1 MTIPFPKGYLVFIRR
16 KKPQHVLH
24 TIMKSHFGLE
34 LAIICLLISAN
45 GVFAMAE
52 MAIVS
57 ARKSRL
63 RRRARD
69 GDKRAQIALDLAA
82 SPNRFL
88 STVQFGITLIGIL
101 AGAFGGATI
110 ARTVSSWVAMAPSL
124 APHADQ
130 IGFGIVVVFITLGSL
145 IFGEILP
152 KRLALAQGE
161 RIASALAPMMH
172 RLSVIASPFVGFVG
186 WVIEIALKLLGVKPN
201 ADSSVNEE
209 DIRVMVEQ
217 GSHAGIFHKAEI
229 ELVAGVMRLDETR
242 IHDIMIPIA
251 QVSCLKTTDQ
261 AETINQKIKQAGRS
275 YFPLRNAAD
284 GQIMGLI
291 SLREL
296 WLNFGGKCP
305 SEISLESIAS
315 TPLIVP
321 ESTHVV
327 KLLEAFKRSVWHA
340 ALVADEYGEITGMV
354 SLMDVMEAIAGDFAN
369 HDEARLAS
377 PHQLSDGEWLV
388 DGLADIDEVARA
400 IEPENPL
407 SVPSGKFHTIGGML
421 IAVLGRIPNE
431 GDRIPWDD
439 FWLEVVEMDRNRV
452 DKLRIIRSSMCS
464 PSDGQDKDSP

>member
-1 MTIPFPKGYLVFIRR
+1 
-16 KKPQHVLH
+16 
-24 TIMKSHFGLE
+24 MKSHFGLE

-69 GDKRAQIALDLAA
+69 GDKRAQTALDLAA

-110 ARTVSSWVAMAPSL
+110 ARTVSGWVALAPRL

-130 IGFGIVVVFITLGSL
+130 IGFGIVVVFITLASL

-172 RLSVIASPFVGFVG
+172 RLSIIASPFVGFVG
-186 WVIEIALKLLGVKPN
+186 WIIEMVLKVLGVRPN
-201 ADSSVNEE
+201 QDSSVSEE

-242 IHDIMIPIA
+242 IVDIMIPVA
-251 QVSCLKTTDQ
+251 QMTCLETTDQ
-261 AETINQKIKQAGRS
+261 TEIINQKIKKADRS
-275 YFPLRNAAD
+275 YFPLRNASD
-284 GQIMGLI
+284 GQILGLI

-305 SEISLESIAS
+305 SEISLESIANK
-315 TPLIVP
+315 PLIVP

-327 KLLEAFKRSVWHA
+327 KLLDAFKRSVWHA

-354 SLMDVMEAIAGDFAN
+354 SIMDVMEAIAGDFGN
-369 HDEARLAS
+369 HEENRLAS
-377 PHQLSDGEWLV
+377 PKQLNDGTWLV
-388 DGLADIDEVARA
+388 DGLADISEVARC
-400 IEPENPL
+400 IEPDQSL
-407 SVPSGKFHTIGGML
+407 SLPSGKFHTMGGMV
-421 IAVLGRIPNE
+421 IAALGRIPNE
-431 GDRIPWDD
+431 GDRIPWDH
-439 FWLEVVEMDRNRV
+439 FWVEVVDMDRNRV
-452 DKLRIIRSSMCS
+452 DKLRITKGSMS
-464 PSDGQDKDSP
+464 FPLEDQEKDVT

>member
-1 MTIPFPKGYLVFIRR
+1 
-16 KKPQHVLH
+16 
-24 TIMKSHFGLE
+24 MKSHFGLE

-110 ARTVSSWVAMAPSL
+110 ARTVSGWVALAPSL

-130 IGFGIVVVFITLGSL
+130 IGFGIVVVFITLASL

-172 RLSVIASPFVGFVG
+172 RLSIIASPFVGFVG
-186 WVIEIALKLLGVKPN
+186 WVIEIVLKIMGVKPN

-242 IHDIMIPIA
+242 IVDIMIPVA
-251 QVSCLKTTDQ
+251 QMTCLETTDKT
-261 AETINQKIKQAGRS
+261 EEINKKIKKADRS

-284 GQIMGLI
+284 GQILGLI

-296 WLNFGGKCP
+296 WLNFGGTC
-305 SEISLESIAS
+305 SSDIALESIAS

-327 KLLEAFKRSVWHA
+327 KLLDAFKRSVWHA

-354 SLMDVMEAIAGDFAN
+354 SIMDVMEAIAGDFAN
-369 HDEARLAS
+369 HDEAHLAS
-377 PHQLSDGEWLV
+377 PRQLGDGAWLV
-388 DGLADIDEVARA
+388 DGLADIGEVARS
-400 IEPENPL
+400 IDPENPL
-407 SVPSGKFHTIGGML
+407 SEPTGKFHTMGGMV
-421 IAVLGRIPNE
+421 IAALGRIPNE
-431 GDRIPWDD
+431 GDRIPWDH
-439 FWLEVVEMDRNRV
+439 FWVEVVDMDRNRV
-452 DKLRIIRSSMCS
+452 DKLRITKGSMSS
-464 PSDGQDKDSP
+464 PSNEQETDSQ

>member
-1 MTIPFPKGYLVFIRR
+1 
-16 KKPQHVLH
+16 
-24 TIMKSHFGLE
+24 MKSHFGLE

-52 MAIVS
+52 MAIIS

-63 RRRARD
+63 RRWARD

-110 ARTVSSWVAMAPSL
+110 ARTVSGWVAMAPAL
-124 APHADQ
+124 TEHADQ
-130 IGFGIVVVFITLGSL
+130 IGFGMVVVFITLASL

-152 KRLALAQGE
+152 KRLALARGE
-161 RIASALAPMMH
+161 RIASTLAPSMH
-172 RLSVIASPFVGFVG
+172 RLSMIASPFVGFVG
-186 WVIEIALKLLGVKPN
+186 WVIELALKILGVRPN
-201 ADSSVNEE
+201 ADSSVNNE

-242 IHDIMIPIA
+242 IVDIMIPVA
-251 QVSCLKTTDQ
+251 QMACLDTTDQ
-261 AETINQKIKQAGRS
+261 AEDINVKIEKADRS

-284 GQIMGLI
+284 GQILGLI

-305 SEISLESIAS
+305 SEISLESIAH

-327 KLLEAFKRSVWHA
+327 KLLDAFKRSVWHA

-354 SLMDVMEAIAGDFAN
+354 SIMDVMVAIAGDFAN
-369 HDEARLAS
+369 HEGA
-377 PHQLSDGEWLV
+377 QLTAPRQLKDGAWLV
-388 DGLADIDEVARA
+388 DGLADMADVARSLD
-400 IEPENPL
+400 PDNPL
-407 SVPSGKFHTIGGML
+407 SLPTGKYHTMGGMV
-421 IAVLGRIPNE
+421 IAALGRIPNE
-431 GDRIPWDD
+431 GDRIPWDN
-439 FWLEVVEMDRNRV
+439 FWVEVVDMDRNRV
-452 DKLRIIRSSMCS
+452 DKLRISKGSMTS
-464 PSDGQDKDSP
+464 PVPQQETDSP